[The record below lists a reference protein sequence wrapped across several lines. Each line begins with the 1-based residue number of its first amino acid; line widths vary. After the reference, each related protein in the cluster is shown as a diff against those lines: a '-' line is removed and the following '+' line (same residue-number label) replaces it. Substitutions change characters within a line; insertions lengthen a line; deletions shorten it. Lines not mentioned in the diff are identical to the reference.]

1 MDCRDFR
8 KMLSRE
14 IDGEIDHADEK
25 SLSAHL
31 EVCESC
37 RRAHAALKEATALHR
52 DLAQL
57 EPPRTLVTD
66 VMASIGEPERR
77 GRLTGFFRIAV
88 PIAAAVVLVLG
99 VYAGM
104 FLGDLIKQPAIN
116 GSLAVLELEYLD
128 EFPPGSTGDVIMTA
142 TEGGDDE

>member
-14 IDGEIDHADEK
+14 IDGEIDHAEEA
-25 SLSAHL
+25 SLAAHL

-37 RRAHAALKEATALHR
+37 RRARAVLREATALHR
-52 DLAQL
+52 DLVEL
-57 EPPRTLVTD
+57 EPPLSLAND
-66 VMASIGEPERR
+66 VMASIVEPERR
-77 GRLTGFFRIAV
+77 GRLTGFFRVAV

-99 VYAGM
+99 IYAGI
-104 FLGDLIKQPAIN
+104 FLGDLITQPGVN
-116 GSLAVLELEYLD
+116 GNLAVLELEYLD
-128 EFPPGSTGDVIMTA
+128 EFPPGSAGDVIMTA

>member
-14 IDGEIDHADEK
+14 IDGEIDRADEA
-25 SLSAHL
+25 SLAAHL

-37 RRAHAALKEATALHR
+37 RRAREALGEATALHR
-52 DLAQL
+52 DLVEL

-66 VMASIGEPERR
+66 VMASIEEPERR
-77 GRLTGFFRIAV
+77 GRLTGFFKVAV

-99 VYAGM
+99 IYAGI

-128 EFPPGSTGDVIMTA
+128 EFPPGSAGDVIMTE